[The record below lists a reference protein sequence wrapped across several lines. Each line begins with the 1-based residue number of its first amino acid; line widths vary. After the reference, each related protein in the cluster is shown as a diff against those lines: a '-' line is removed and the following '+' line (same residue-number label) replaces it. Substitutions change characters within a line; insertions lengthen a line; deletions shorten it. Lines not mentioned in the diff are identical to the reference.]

1 MMWTKRFYFYL
12 FTFETN
18 SHYVALGD
26 LELTMKDQAGLTL
39 TEICLPV
46 FRVLRS
52 NSGVPRRAFELF
64 QSGLITS
71 LSQWCSPIIPALGKE
86 AFKTSPSYIVSLR
99 PICVTWNL
107 VSTYNLK
114 LTAKVD
120 DSLMSQCQPISLHLS
135 SKSSDR
141 TDIKGK
147 QIQTQFFLYSNFSYG
162 GWKGLPSRWPLTQ
175 QHSSDLS
182 IWGLDLAEYLI

>member
-1 MMWTKRFYFYL
+1 MNKTLLFLLIYFWDKL
-12 FTFETN
+12 
-18 SHYVALGD
+18 SLCSLGWPGAHD
-26 LELTMKDQAGLTL
+26 EDQAGLTL

-52 NSGVPRRAFELF
+52 NGGVPRRAFELF

-120 DSLMSQCQPISLHLS
+120 DSLMSQCQPISLHLF
-135 SKSSDR
+135 SKSSVR

-147 QIQTQFFLYSNFSYG
+147 QIQTPFFLYSNFSYRG
-162 GWKGLPSRWPLTQ
+162 MEGSSQQVASHPAAQLWPTCPSGAW
-175 QHSSDLS
+175 
-182 IWGLDLAEYLI
+182 I